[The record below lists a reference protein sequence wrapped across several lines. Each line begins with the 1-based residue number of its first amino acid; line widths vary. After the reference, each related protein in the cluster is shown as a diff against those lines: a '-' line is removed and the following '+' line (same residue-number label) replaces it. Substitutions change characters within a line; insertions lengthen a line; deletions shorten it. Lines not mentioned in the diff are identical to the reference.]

1 MLAENKLFATL
12 DSTTRA
18 FEIEKEKKILIS
30 DTVGF
35 IRKLPHNLVA
45 SFKST
50 LNVVKDADII
60 LHVIDISHPFYEDH
74 IKVVEETIEELGCK
88 DSLQI
93 KLFNK
98 IDLLEDKDRISYV
111 RNKYDNSILISA
123 ERAINISEVKKELLY
138 IYENNYKEKVVVLKS
153 TQSKLV
159 AQIHSLADVI
169 SIDYVDDEVKII
181 YKADTLNLSKIEK
194 MIELDSI

>member
-1 MLAENKLFATL
+1 
-12 DSTTRA
+12 
-18 FEIEKEKKILIS
+18 LIS

-74 IKVVEETIEELGCK
+74 IKVVEETLEELGCK
-88 DSLQI
+88 DSLKI

-98 IDLLEDKDRISYV
+98 IDVLEDKDRISYV
-111 RNKYDNSILISA
+111 KNKYDNSILISA
-123 ERAINISEVKKELLY
+123 ERAINISEVKQELLD
-138 IYENNYKEKVVVLKS
+138 IYENNYRAKEIILKS
-153 TQSKLV
+153 SQSKLV
-159 AQIHSLADVI
+159 AQIHSMADVLTIEYIDDDVNNTCPVFNFFSCSFTI
-169 SIDYVDDEVKII
+169 SNSTAY
-181 YKADTLNLSKIEK
+181 YYWN
-194 MIELDSI
+194 